1 MALAATATLT
11 SANSDLTALLHH
23 ESITCPYCWETIEI
37 ALDLS
42 IDEQQYVEDC
52 SVCCRPIVI
61 AYRAEDGTLAELAV
75 TAETGE

>member
-1 MALAATATLT
+1 MIQ
-11 SANSDLTALLHH
+11 H

-42 IDEQQYVEDC
+42 VEEQQYVEDC

-61 AYRAEDGTLAELAV
+61 AYRTE
-75 TAETGE
+75 GESLSSLEVAPESGE

>member
-1 MALAATATLT
+1 MIE
-11 SANSDLTALLHH
+11 H

-42 IDEQQYVEDC
+42 VEEQRYVEDC

-61 AYRAEDGTLAELAV
+61 AYRTDGATLAEINV
-75 TAETGE
+75 SAESGD

>member
-1 MALAATATLT
+1 M
-11 SANSDLTALLHH
+11 LHH

-42 IDEQQYVEDC
+42 IEAQRYVEDC

-61 AYRAEDGTLAELAV
+61 TYAAGPNGLEALDIAAEG
-75 TAETGE
+75 GE

>member
-1 MALAATATLT
+1 VIQF
-11 SANSDLTALLHH
+11 

-42 IDEQQYVEDC
+42 VDEQQQIEDC

-61 AYRAEDGTLAELAV
+61 RYHATDGELTALETHAESSE
-75 TAETGE
+75 